1 MGDGKSEGRSVT
13 DRIEVE
19 LRQHHLRRKQAD
31 FHLVSGPCFAFM
43 FDRQALALRWGKQI
57 EYYL

>member
-1 MGDGKSEGRSVT
+1 MGLRGWEDGKSEGRSVM

-31 FHLVSGPCFAFM
+31 FHLVSGHE
-43 FDRQALALRWGKQI
+43 RV
-57 EYYL
+57 